1 MDTLTTAT
9 PMQLVPPPSG
19 RPPEINLA
27 PRDGAT
33 LAAELAAYH
42 ALFAPLFARA
52 EQRRGAWHY
61 LQGQLLDLE
70 RKTSEPLAL
79 ALPDGDV
86 QAVQQFISQSTW
98 DAEAVLLRHQEIVT
112 ATLGDAETGVLIVD
126 GCAFPQQ
133 GPESVGVARQW
144 CGARGKVANCQAS
157 VVACYASRHG
167 YTLVDRRLYL
177 PEKWFTPAYAARRA
191 RGGVPPEV
199 TFRTKPQVA
208 GEIVA
213 TLRARAVLPFRYV
226 TGDEGFGPNTVLL
239 DQRDTADLIYL
250 AEVPHTTRVWRERED
265 AVTATAGA
273 GPTVVEVGA
282 LAAALPAAAWTRPL
296 IKEGAKGPLE
306 ADIARVRARATRDGQ
321 PGPDVWVVLRRSL
334 DATPAIK
341 ASLSNASADTPLATL
356 VWRCGM
362 RWPVETGLM
371 EAKGE
376 VGLDHDEVR
385 GWVGWHHHSTLSF
398 LAHHFLVRAR
408 LHLGEK
414 KPGPVRAAGAPAAP
428 SRAAAPA
435 PRHPHG
441 AAPLVRH
448 PAAELCR
455 LSVPPHA
462 YAAPPRYVLTT

>member
-1 MDTLTTAT
+1 MDMIATT
-9 PMQLVPPPSG
+9 MQRIPPPSG

-27 PRDGAT
+27 PRDVVA
-33 LAAELAAYH
+33 LAGELSAYH
-42 ALFAPLFARA
+42 ALFAPLFART
-52 EQRRGAWHY
+52 EQRRGALRY
-61 LQGQLLDLE
+61 LQGHLLDLE
-70 RKTSEPLAL
+70 RKTIEPLAL
-79 ALPDGDV
+79 ALPGGDV
-86 QAVQQFISQSTW
+86 QALQQFSGQSTW
-98 DAEAVLLRHQEIVT
+98 DAEAVLVRHQEVV
-112 ATLGDAETGVLIVD
+112 AQTLGDAETGVLIVD
-126 GCAFPQQ
+126 GCDFPKQ

-144 CGARGKVANCQAS
+144 CGALGKVANCQAS
-157 VVACYASRHG
+157 VVACYASCHG

-177 PEKWFTPAYAARRA
+177 PEKWFTADYAARRA
-191 RGGVPPEV
+191 RCGVPPEV

-226 TGDEGFGPNTVLL
+226 TGDEGFGANTPLL
-239 DQRDTADLIYL
+239 DQLTAADLIYL
-250 AEVPHTTRVWRERED
+250 AEVPHTTRVWTERPND
-265 AVTATAGA
+265 AAAAVTA
-273 GPTVVEVGA
+273 VEVGA
-282 LAAALPAAAWTRPL
+282 LATGLPATAWTRHL

-306 ADIARVRARATRDGQ
+306 ADSARVRVRATRDGRL
-321 PGPDVWVVLRRSL
+321 GPQVWVVLRRSL
-334 DATPAIK
+334 GDTPTLK
-341 ASLSNASADTPLATL
+341 TSRSNASADTPLATL

-362 RWPVETGLM
+362 RWPVETAIL

-376 VGLDHDEVR
+376 VGLDHYEVR
-385 GWVGWHHHSTLSF
+385 GWVGWQHHSTLSF

-408 LHLGEK
+408 LRLGK
-414 KPGPVRAAGAPAAP
+414 KSTSPDRAAGAPAAP